1 MVAGATTPLSSTTDS
16 PRSAATT
23 GGSASS
29 VANGRRADDS
39 GMQRPQ
45 ATTAASAVSAAHARQ
60 QERTAAGDKAMPWGR
75 YTAHAAQLGSTS
87 HGCCSVLNVAVHI
100 LRLLQT
106 VLFLPVLMPPDMM
119 LGISYLYNWLGATR
133 SKDAMLGGR
142 GPEPG
147 YGDLTFGNHSQ
158 DLVRSMIDYVY
169 QVHISESINHNSHIK
184 STMADPQPLCYFQT
198 PKDWSPAP
206 PNPIWIRPG
215 HFGSSAAVVRASHSR
230 HGWAK
235 DAAVVGRMALGSTN
249 IRGNAWFQ

>member
-158 DLVRSMIDYVY
+158 DLGLVSSSSKSHLDQTRSLWLKRRCRSC
-169 QVHISESINHNSHIK
+169 Q
-184 STMADPQPLCYFQT
+184 PQPPWMGQRRGRRCTLTDLQ
-198 PKDWSPAP
+198 SPCATCK
-206 PNPIWIRPG
+206 
-215 HFGSSAAVVRASHSR
+215 AAGQRYQDGPCGAHVIPETRA
-230 HGWAK
+230 
-235 DAAVVGRMALGSTN
+235 GRMALGSTN